1 MLPGAHIWP
10 FIFLVIFVLV
20 TSRDF
25 LGELQ
30 EERHIVIVM
39 TGKEMGSRR
48 AGVAAVTEVLLRKV
62 QLGLQL
68 DLLEARERCRS
79 LE

>member
-1 MLPGAHIWP
+1 M
-10 FIFLVIFVLV
+10 
-20 TSRDF
+20 
-25 LGELQ
+25 
-30 EERHIVIVM
+30 IVM

-79 LE
+79 LEQTFFIGSISGLFSD